1 MADRLRRCSQP
12 AVYQDATV
20 LQRLSRRLGS
30 YRAGAWVFA
39 RVLHHVDRP
48 VSRLTGGRQS
58 LTGLL
63 TGLTV
68 AMLTTT
74 GARSGQ
80 PRSVPLLGFDAD
92 DGFVVIASNYGQ
104 SSHPAWY
111 HNLRADPQALLLVD
125 GVTRAVVAELAT
137 GERRERLWATAVA
150 LYPGWQVYRS
160 RVPDRDIGV
169 FLLTD
174 A

>member
-1 MADRLRRCSQP
+1 M
-12 AVYQDATV
+12 
-20 LQRLSRRLGS
+20 
-30 YRAGAWVFA
+30 
-39 RVLHHVDRP
+39 
-48 VSRLTGGRQS
+48 
-58 LTGLL
+58 
-63 TGLTV
+63 
-68 AMLTTT
+68 
-74 GARSGQ
+74 
-80 PRSVPLLGFDAD
+80 
-92 DGFVVIASNYGQ
+92 IASNYGQ

-125 GVTRAVVAELAT
+125 GVTRAVVAELVT
-137 GERRERLWATAVA
+137 GERRERFWATAVA